1 MSNIKY
7 KYILKMLEN
16 MENNS
21 IKLENDLFNLSS
33 EKSQIK
39 TYNELLQKQKELFSI
54 IKNLNIKEELLNKK
68 EEELSNKEKNLNKK
82 ELKINQ
88 KEKELKEEEIRIKK
102 GLDKNQ
108 EKKLQKILYERKKQM
123 ENIINNTL
131 KSSDKIE
138 QKKLCQDISN
148 LGKMIKEEMNDE
160 LEQNPDKFIDI
171 SKALSSTN
179 SKYFPLA
186 VLANNL
192 EKEGILVLLEKDGKA
207 SNLQNALFK
216 CIFNGIANQKK
227 IIISYELDTGEN
239 HMILN
244 NDEYRENF
252 IEKEYD
258 KISNILKISKEYL
271 YICNFD
277 TDSVKYELF
286 INEKFVKKNMDDES
300 FVINDSFYENI
311 INKLN
316 EYSSSE
322 NIKMNV
328 QISPIIE
335 AMKLNI
341 DLFDFNW
348 NKSSNW
354 SQDETRGGLPYDPPI
369 GWSGYGLKVLNKYE
383 DNDWL
388 GNTGEDGE
396 WCVAYYNTDIIN
408 FSQSLL
414 KSKNLPSKIEAHQGC
429 NNKNKKCSI
438 EKVGLGIYVT
448 PKIQLAEEN
457 TASNNDYKCIF
468 MCRINPEKFRTCD
481 LDCWVV
487 DQSDTDI
494 RPYKLL
500 IKKCS

>member
-1 MSNIKY
+1 
-7 KYILKMLEN
+7 

-33 EKSQIK
+33 EKSQIE

-54 IKNLNIKEELLNKK
+54 IKNLNMKEELLNKK
-68 EEELSNKEKNLNKK
+68 EEELNDKEKNLNKK

-102 GLDKNQ
+102 GIDKNQ
-108 EKKLQKILYERKKQM
+108 EKKLQKILYERKKQID
-123 ENIINNTL
+123 NIITNTL
-131 KSSDKIE
+131 NSSNSIE
-138 QKKLCQDISN
+138 PKKLYQDISN
-148 LGKMIKEEMNDE
+148 LGKMLKEEMTDE
-160 LEQNPDKFIDI
+160 LEQNPEKFIDI
-171 SKALSSTN
+171 SKALNMTY

-192 EKEGILVLLEKDGKA
+192 EKEGILVLLEKDGKE
-207 SNLQNALFK
+207 SNLQNSLFK

-227 IIISYELDTGEN
+227 IIISYELDIGEN

-244 NDEYRENF
+244 NDEYRKNF
-252 IEKEYD
+252 INKEYD
-258 KISNILKISKEYL
+258 KISNILKIPKEYL
-271 YICNFD
+271 NICNFD
-277 TDSVKYELF
+277 ADSVKYELF
-286 INEKFVKKNMDDES
+286 ISDKFVKKEMSDENFIINNS
-300 FVINDSFYENI
+300 FFENI
-311 INKLN
+311 INKIN
-316 EYSSSE
+316 EYSTSE
-322 NIKMNV
+322 NIKMNA
-328 QISPIIE
+328 QISPLIE
-335 AMKLNI
+335 AIKLNV

-388 GNTGEDGE
+388 GNNGEDGE

-408 FSQSLL
+408 FAQSLL

-429 NNKNKKCSI
+429 NNKNKKCSNA
-438 EKVGLGIYVT
+438 KVGIGIYVT
-448 PKIQLAEEN
+448 PKIQLAEEY
-457 TASNNDYKCIF
+457 TVANNNYKILF
-468 MCRINPEKFRTCD
+468 MCRINPQKFRTCD
-481 LDCWVV
+481 FDYWVV
-487 DQSDTDI
+487 DLSDTDI